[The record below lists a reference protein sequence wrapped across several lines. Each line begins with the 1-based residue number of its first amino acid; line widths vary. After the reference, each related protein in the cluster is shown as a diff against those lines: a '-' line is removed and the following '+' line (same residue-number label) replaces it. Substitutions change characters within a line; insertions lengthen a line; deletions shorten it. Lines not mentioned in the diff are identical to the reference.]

1 MPYMYWN
8 NFPAPVGSGY
18 VLTVEVKHETEGIL
32 LF

>member
-18 VLTVEVKHETEGIL
+18 VLTVEVKNETEGIL